1 MHSICPTFS
10 PVNVF
15 LQDATASLSLSPS
28 PSPDDTDPRLT
39 DPPSPLLQTLQLAG
53 SAPRFPN
60 RPTFY
65 IDSLV
70 LFLTLV
76 AVQLN
81 GSQQQ
86 SPKVLPA
93 GEFWATVLRR
103 AHSLVEAAAIKR
115 AAERRLRQHHVD
127 YAHFARSV
135 LATIDQS
142 QPLLVNLAAPPSAIG
157 FGRNLVPLAWHPSTE
172 VAVESTGLI
181 PVLLGALLAVDAP
194 STTAADAA
202 STVDTVSDIL
212 KKRFPGLD
220 EYVHLRMW
228 AQPPRPSYMATRFQ
242 PHYIC
247 DDDMRYYELVTQRR
261 GWFAKNGLSF
271 GRSSRYIKV
280 QWSPNGEKIFE
291 IFMDLFRDRDARR
304 FAFAFSDPGVDTC
317 DMFTVH
323 GSLPMTLIVG
333 HKFAA
338 KSSKTFGRRRYD
350 SICLVAFCILGDV
363 GIFS

>member
-15 LQDATASLSLSPS
+15 LQDATASLSARE
-28 PSPDDTDPRLT
+28 PSPDDADPRLP
-39 DPPSPLLQTLQLAG
+39 DPPSALLQTLQLAG

-76 AVQLN
+76 AVQLS
-81 GSQQQ
+81 GSHR
-86 SPKVLPA
+86 SPKVQPA

-115 AAERRLRQHHVD
+115 AAERRLRQRLAD
-127 YAHFARSV
+127 YAHFAHSV
-135 LATIDQS
+135 LATIDPTR
-142 QPLLVNLAAPPSAIG
+142 PLLVNLAAPPSAIG
-157 FGRNLVPLAWHPSTE
+157 FGRNFVPLAWHPPTE
-172 VAVESTGLI
+172 VALECMAVI
-181 PVLLGALLAVDAP
+181 PLLLAALRAVDAP

-202 STVDTVSDIL
+202 SLVYQASNIL
-212 KKRFPGLD
+212 KARFPGLD
-220 EYVHLRMW
+220 EFVHLRMW
-228 AQPPRPSYMATRFQ
+228 GQPPLPDYMATRFQ

-247 DDDMRYYELVTQRR
+247 DDDMRYYELVTRRR

-271 GRSSRYIKV
+271 GRSSEFLKV

-291 IFMDLFRDRDARR
+291 VFMDLFRDRDARR